1 MRLSNTGSA
10 VPSDQIITMR
20 EGGSG
25 SLILIH
31 AIAGM
36 VSSYGDL
43 ARTAPKGIKV
53 VALEAPKNL
62 RPLQQATS
70 ITDIANYYAQTLSDL
85 QLPQPLWIG
94 GWCVGGDLALR
105 VAQKLAHQGD
115 RIEAVF
121 GIDSRVDAS
130 RRPGVLGYAKDGEPF
145 LWRFFSEIMGSSQI
159 RDRLLA
165 TDEFWAASDAERVE
179 LIFTARENQTSFLP
193 IKRHE
198 NRTWQ
203 IDFIRLFLETARQ
216 PAPLDHLFERVIW
229 SASSSSS
236 TTTLLDLSPI
246 RAKSIDVLLQDTD
259 HRGLLGKPYISDLI
273 SRVFPS

>member
-1 MRLSNTGSA
+1 M
-10 VPSDQIITMR
+10 PSDQIVTMR
-20 EGGSG
+20 EGSSG

-43 ARTAPKGIKV
+43 ARAAPRDVKV
-53 VALEAPKNL
+53 VALEAPKDL
-62 RPLQQATS
+62 RPLAEATT
-70 ITDIANYYAQTLSDL
+70 ITDIADYYAKVLFDV
-85 QLPQPLWIG
+85 QLPQPLRIG

-105 VAQKLAHQGD
+105 VAQKLAREGG

-130 RRPGVLGYAKDGEPF
+130 RRPGVLGYAEDGDPF
-145 LWRFFSEIMGSSQI
+145 LWRFFSEIMASNEI
-159 RDRLLA
+159 RDQLLA
-165 TDEFWAASDAERVE
+165 TDEFWTASDSERVE
-179 LIFTARENQTSFLP
+179 MIFTAREIQTSLLP
-193 IKRHE
+193 IKRHD

-203 IDFIRLFLETARQ
+203 VDFIRLFLEVARQ
-216 PAPLDHLFERVIW
+216 AAPLDDVFERVIW

-236 TTTLLDLSPI
+236 ATALSDLSLI
-246 RAKSIDVLLQDTD
+246 KAKSIDVLLQDTD

-273 SRVFPS
+273 SRVFRS